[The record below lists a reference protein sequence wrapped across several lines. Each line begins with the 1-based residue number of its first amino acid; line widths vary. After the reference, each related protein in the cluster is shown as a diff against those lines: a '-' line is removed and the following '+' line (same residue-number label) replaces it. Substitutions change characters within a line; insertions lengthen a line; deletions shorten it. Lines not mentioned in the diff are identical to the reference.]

1 MDAKTKAII
10 SHLFGIGWLIALIIN
25 MNNKEELAS
34 YFIRQNLGL
43 IIIAIALRIVGYIP
57 VLGTA
62 VWIAGGILVFVFWL
76 MSLIWSIQGEMK
88 PVPWIGDKFQEWF
101 KSF

>member
-101 KSF
+101 KAF

>member
-10 SHLFGIGWLIALIIN
+10 SHLFGIGWLIALIMN

-34 YFIRQNLGL
+34 YYIRQNLGF
-43 IIIAIALRIVGYIP
+43 IIIAILLRIVGYIP

-62 VWIAGGILVFVFWL
+62 IWIVGGILLFVFWL

-88 PVPWIGDKFQEWF
+88 PVPWIGLKFQEWF
-101 KSF
+101 KAF